1 MAGRYNDFKTN
12 VNFSPQTQIE
22 EKYLEEEKTWQ
33 NLQLYENKN
42 ALNNKSILII
52 RDSYSNAMK
61 PYFYNTFEKTY
72 VIHYEKAF
80 LSDGDAS
87 NFYSILDEYEPH
99 MVVLQVVER
108 RLFMFSS
115 RLPKEFK

>member
-1 MAGRYNDFKTN
+1 
-12 VNFSPQTQIE
+12 
-22 EKYLEEEKTWQ
+22 
-33 NLQLYENKN
+33 
-42 ALNNKSILII
+42 
-52 RDSYSNAMK
+52 MK